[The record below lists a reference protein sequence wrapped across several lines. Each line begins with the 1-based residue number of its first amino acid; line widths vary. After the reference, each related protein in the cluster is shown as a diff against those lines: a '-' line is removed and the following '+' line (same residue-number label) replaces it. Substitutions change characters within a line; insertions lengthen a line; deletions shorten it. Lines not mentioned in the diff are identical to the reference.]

1 MAWVYPLFAFFL
13 DLAIG
18 DPRWIPHPVTIIGK
32 GISATESLLRGSF
45 QGTGEK
51 TAGVI
56 LVLVVVLPTAAVAFL
71 VSRFLFSVSGN
82 LVTVIGM
89 LLFVYLAS
97 TTLALRGLI
106 SSALLV
112 MKAVSRGNLTDARNK
127 LAMIVGRDTVNLSDQ
142 AILRAT
148 IETVAENLSDGFVA
162 PLFYL
167 VIGGLPLA
175 FTYKAINTLDSMV
188 GYKNDKYLRFGW
200 AAARLDDLAN
210 YVPAR
215 LTGLAIVAAAF
226 LYFMIKR
233 GPWSKLQDLKFQVH
247 SPKLR
252 EQSSVGRA
260 LSAAANSFRILRRD
274 GRNHTSPN
282 SGIPEAAMAGALG
295 IRLGGPSTYNG
306 IVVEKPTI
314 GDEMTGDYRVA
325 ADRTLALA
333 MIAASLM
340 VALSVA
346 VLLLLRSMR

>member
-1 MAWVYPLFAFFL
+1 VIVWTYPLFAFFL

-18 DPRWIPHPVTIIGK
+18 DPRWIPHPVAIIGR
-32 GISATESLLRGSF
+32 GISATESLLRRFFHGA
-45 QGTGEK
+45 GEK
-51 TAGVI
+51 AAGVV
-56 LVLVVVLPTAAVAFL
+56 LVLFIVLPTAAVAFL
-71 VSRFLFSVSGN
+71 LSRFLFSVSGN

-112 MKAVSRGNLTDARNK
+112 MKAVSRENLTDARNK
-127 LAMIVGRDTVNLSDQ
+127 LAMIVGRDTVNLSDE

-215 LTGLAIVAAAF
+215 LTGFAIVAAAF
-226 LYFMIKR
+226 VYFMTKR
-233 GPWSKLQDLKFQVH
+233 GPEPEFQVH
-247 SPKLR
+247 SPRPR

-282 SGIPEAAMAGALG
+282 SGVPEAAMAGALG
-295 IRLGGPSTYNG
+295 VRLGGPSTYDG
-306 IVVEKPTI
+306 IAVRKPYI
-314 GDEMTGDYRVA
+314 GDDITEDYRVA

-346 VLLLLRSMR
+346 ILLLLRSMR